1 MRRALALL
9 LLVLPLAACGGSDV
23 ISLDPVAQAAEKT
36 ADAAGAHFT
45 LDARITALGETIAV
59 SGSGELG
66 DHGRKLHMRLTVP
79 MASAPMEAVAADGS
93 FYIRGGPVESLA
105 HGKWVRVKANDRSF
119 DLGQSDPTKLLDYLR
134 ATSNVEK
141 RGTATIR
148 GVETTHYVAH
158 IKPEKKQ
165 GLKQEVPLD
174 VWVDGQGFVRRMRID
189 VPQAEASMD
198 LFDFGDVNVEVPA
211 ASETTDLSTML
222 GGG

>member
-105 HGKWVRVKANDRSF
+105 HGKWVRVKANDRS
-119 DLGQSDPTKLLDYLR
+119 
-134 ATSNVEK
+134 
-141 RGTATIR
+141 
-148 GVETTHYVAH
+148 
-158 IKPEKKQ
+158 
-165 GLKQEVPLD
+165 
-174 VWVDGQGFVRRMRID
+174 
-189 VPQAEASMD
+189 
-198 LFDFGDVNVEVPA
+198 
-211 ASETTDLSTML
+211 
-222 GGG
+222 